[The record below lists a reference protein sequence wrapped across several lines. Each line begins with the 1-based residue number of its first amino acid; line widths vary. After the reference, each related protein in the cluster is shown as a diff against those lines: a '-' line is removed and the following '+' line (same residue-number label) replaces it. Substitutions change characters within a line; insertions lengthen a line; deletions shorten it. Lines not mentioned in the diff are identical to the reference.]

1 MSFIRKVKVG
11 NTTYLAE
18 VKSVREGGKVRQKFI
33 RYLGK
38 DLNGKPQKRVLQSDV
53 KVKSVK
59 RSLDVL
65 AVNEMAKE
73 LGINEI
79 ANKHVL
85 ALIYAHLLENRSIN
99 SLETWLTFTEIPEVL
114 GLDTVS
120 TKNLYES
127 LSDFSEGEFALI
139 NQRLSDIFRKLE
151 PSDET
156 AVIDV
161 TDTYF
166 EGKNVQIKRRRGKDG
181 KVRKLIQLGLA
192 VSFENG
198 FPLYYQK
205 YQGNLNNTQIFKDMV
220 FTLRSQNRK
229 CIIVDRGMTSDEN
242 IKLAHHLKAGV
253 IAGLRKTKTIEMK
266 YLRPIK
272 RDEIYS
278 RQHRVVLKNT
288 VVFVKGFAFG
298 KGRLV
303 VVYNPLL
310 EAVKREHTF
319 TKEDG
324 LDDVYAGYSLVYHN
338 TSYSDGDVIKKYY
351 AKDIVERAFK
361 QMKGVLKLRPIRVW
375 LEDHVEAHVRICYLA
390 YAILAYMNFKL
401 LKTKTSAVRALSSL
415 RHGYRVQLGIEGSK
429 DAWPVFVPLEPHQIN
444 VLKALDVV
452 VKN

>member
-11 NTTYLAE
+11 KTTYLAE
-18 VKSVREGGKVRQKFI
+18 VKSVRENGKVRQKFI

-53 KVKSVK
+53 AVKSVK

-65 AVNEMAKE
+65 AVDAMAKE

-79 ANKHVL
+79 ANKHAL

-99 SLETWLTFTEIPEVL
+99 SLETWLKFTEIPEVL

-120 TKNLYES
+120 TKRLYES
-127 LSDFSEGEFALI
+127 LSEVSEGEFVLI
-139 NQRLSDIFRKLE
+139 NQRLTDIFRKLE
-151 PSDET
+151 PSDEA

-166 EGKNVQIKRRRGKDG
+166 EGKNVAIKRRRGKDG

-192 VSFENG
+192 VSFQNG

-220 FTLRSQNRK
+220 FTLREQNRK
-229 CIIVDRGMTSDEN
+229 CIIVDRGMSSDEN
-242 IKLAHHLKAGV
+242 IKLAHHLKTGV
-253 IAGLRKTKTIEMK
+253 IAGLRKTQAIEKK
-266 YLRPIK
+266 YLDAIK
-272 RDEIYS
+272 RDELYS
-278 RQHRVVLKNT
+278 RQHRVVLMNT
-288 VVFVKGFAFG
+288 VVFVKGFGYG

-310 EAVKREHTF
+310 EAVKREHAF
-319 TKEDG
+319 QKEDVR
-324 LDDVYAGYSLVYHN
+324 DDIHAGYSLVYHN
-338 TSYSDGDVIKKYY
+338 TSYSDEVVVKKYY
-351 AKDIVERAFK
+351 EKDIVERAFK

-375 LEDHVEAHVRICYLA
+375 LQDHVEAHVRICYLA

-401 LKTKTSAVRALSSL
+401 AKTKISAVRALSSL
-415 RHGYRVQLGIEGSK
+415 RHGYRVQLGVDGSA
-429 DAWPVFVPLEPHQIN
+429 DAWSVIVQLEPHQKN
-444 VLKALDVV
+444 VLKALGVV
-452 VKN
+452 VKK